1 MHISRIVALVGVVL
15 GVIGLFM
22 KALTT
27 EGEGLLV
34 QLSQADPNF
43 PGGIPTI
50 WGGLATWAQVVA
62 VIAIV
67 VVVALVARPPITA
80 PFDRIGAI
88 VVSLIGV
95 SLTAYAVV
103 KWMDAGDR
111 AEQLEAG
118 FAQAAAATAIPE
130 AFTVSTGIGFIVLM
144 VGTVLVLVGGVLA
157 LARPGDATAHS
168 V

>member
-1 MHISRIVALVGVVL
+1 MHVSRIVALVGVVL

-34 QLSQADPNF
+34 QLAQADPNF

-67 VVVALVARPPITA
+67 IVVALAVRPPTAA
-80 PFDRIGAI
+80 PFDRTSAI

-111 AEQLEAG
+111 ADALQAG
-118 FAQAAAATAIPE
+118 FAQAASLGAVPE

-144 VGTVLVLVGGVLA
+144 AGTVLVLIGGLLA
-157 LARPGDATAHS
+157 LRRPAATAI
-168 V
+168 